1 MCYILNT
8 IPVVSAPL
16 PVGEG
21 EGNHEDHDDIEGE
34 GISGE
39 RGGQGLRL
47 FSTHGAYLL
56 VTG

>member
-21 EGNHEDHDDIEGE
+21 EGNHEDHDDIEG
-34 GISGE
+34 GE
-39 RGGQGLRL
+39 RRGQGLRL

-56 VTG
+56 VTA